1 MFKLGSKAP
10 LRGREKLNCGMLFW
24 RDVAG
29 NHIYVGDFGNH
40 RVQIFEKGTGNYVGQ
55 FGCKGRSI

>member
-1 MFKLGSKAP
+1 VRDVVLA
-10 LRGREKLNCGMLFW
+10 C
-24 RDVAG
+24 DVAG

-40 RVQIFEKGTGNYVGQ
+40 RVQIFEKGNGNYVGQ